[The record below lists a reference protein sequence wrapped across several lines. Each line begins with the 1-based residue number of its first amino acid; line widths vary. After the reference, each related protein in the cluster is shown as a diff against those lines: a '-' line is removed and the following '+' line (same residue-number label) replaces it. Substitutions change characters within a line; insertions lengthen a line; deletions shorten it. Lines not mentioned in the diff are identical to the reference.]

1 MLKKGVYRLN
11 WSNAVTQ
18 MKQMKHYFIACAL
31 VFAAGIFM
39 GALYSEQFH
48 AFIEAQMEALK
59 QIVNSVEGKEKP
71 QWTLFWII
79 FWNNASKSLL
89 IIALGVLFGFIPL
102 FFLMANGLLLGYI
115 CAVAA
120 SGTSIL
126 FVLKSIVPHGI
137 LEIPAIIFASACGL
151 RLGFLVLKVMVSI
164 INPERMVKKREDL
177 RLFIKSLVPICGL
190 LVGVLLV
197 AAVIESTLT
206 FWLAQK

>member
-1 MLKKGVYRLN
+1 MYRLN
-11 WSNAVTQ
+11 WTNAVTQ

-31 VFAAGIFM
+31 VFTAGILM

-48 AFIEAQMEALK
+48 TFIDAQMEALK

-89 IIALGVLFGFIPL
+89 IIALGIFFGFIPL
-102 FFLMANGLLLGYI
+102 FFLMANGLLLGYV
-115 CAVAA
+115 CAVSAK
-120 SGTSIL
+120 STSLL

-137 LEIPAIIFASACGL
+137 LEIPAIVFASAFGL
-151 RLGFLVLKVMVSI
+151 RLGFLVLKLMVSI
-164 INPERMVKKREDL
+164 INPERIAKGRENL
-177 RLFIKSLVPICGL
+177 RLFIKSLVPISCL
-190 LVGVLLV
+190 LVAALLI

-206 FWLAQK
+206 FWLARG